1 MNLPNHCD
9 GCGSKFSLEH
19 AQSCKVGGLI
29 HGQHDDIKHELMN
42 LAAMA
47 IRDSA
52 VRAEPLINPGSLASL
67 RTNSDSNNDIVSS
80 EDRGDILV
88 RNFWDKQHDLIV
100 DVRVTDTDAPSYRK
114 RDPMK
119 ILESQ
124 EKEKKKKYLEPCLNQ
139 RRSFTPF
146 VVSSDGLLGR
156 EAKLL
161 LKQLSKLLV
170 DKWQKPYSVIAG
182 IIRSRISIAIIRAS
196 HQCIRCSC
204 ISFQD
209 ISKQIKWDDGSGSV
223 LYRIAH

>member
-1 MNLPNHCD
+1 
-9 GCGSKFSLEH
+9 
-19 AQSCKVGGLI
+19 
-29 HGQHDDIKHELMN
+29 
-42 LAAMA
+42 
-47 IRDSA
+47 
-52 VRAEPLINPGSLASL
+52 
-67 RTNSDSNNDIVSS
+67 
-80 EDRGDILV
+80 
-88 RNFWDKQHDLIV
+88 
-100 DVRVTDTDAPSYRK
+100 
-114 RDPMK
+114 MK

-196 HQCIRCSC
+196 HQCIRGSR
-204 ISFQD
+204 ISFRD
-209 ISKQIKWDDGSGSV
+209 ISKQIKWDDGSGSG

>member
-1 MNLPNHCD
+1 
-9 GCGSKFSLEH
+9 
-19 AQSCKVGGLI
+19 
-29 HGQHDDIKHELMN
+29 MN

-80 EDRGDILV
+80 KDRGDILV

-119 ILESQ
+119 ILELQ

-196 HQCIRCSC
+196 HQCIGGSR
-204 ISFQD
+204 ISFRD
-209 ISKQIKWDDGSGSV
+209 ISKQI
-223 LYRIAH
+223 